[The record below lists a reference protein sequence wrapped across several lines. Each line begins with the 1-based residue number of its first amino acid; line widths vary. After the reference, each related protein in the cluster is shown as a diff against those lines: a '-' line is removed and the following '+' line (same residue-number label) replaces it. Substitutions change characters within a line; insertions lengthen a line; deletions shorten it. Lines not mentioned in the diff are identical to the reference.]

1 LYHSQDIAGK
11 RIARCLIV
19 EDTGSIPKEKVEVS
33 QVSVLLV
40 LLFLGI
46 ALGIGYWLE
55 RRRAGVPREEVFEAK
70 LPYDEEAFFVHPG
83 HAWVRVVEPNLVTVG
98 VDEFTRSVFGSVE
111 ELALPEPGV
120 LIRQGGKGW
129 RLKRGERRLEQT
141 APITGRVVEINRHL
155 VEEPRLLVEK
165 DTRSTWMLKV
175 RPVNAKSQLKNLL
188 HGNVLS
194 RWNQSVKEQLV
205 AALTAAEFPVLQ
217 EGGEIKSDLGDEL
230 TDQQWK
236 KVSREFFD

>member
-1 LYHSQDIAGK
+1 M
-11 RIARCLIV
+11 
-19 EDTGSIPKEKVEVS
+19 
-33 QVSVLLV
+33 SVLLA

-46 ALGIGYWLE
+46 AVAIGYWLE
-55 RRRAGVPREEVFEAK
+55 KRRAGVPREEVLEAK
-70 LPYDEEAFFVHPG
+70 FPYGEGAFFVHPG
-83 HAWVRVVEPNLVTVG
+83 HAWVKVVEPNLVTVG

-129 RLKRGERRLEQT
+129 RLKRGERRLDQT
-141 APITGRVVEINRHL
+141 APITGRVVEVNRDL
-155 VEEPRLLVEK
+155 VQNPRLLAEK
-165 DTRSTWMLKV
+165 GAQSNWMLKI
-175 RPVNAKSQLKNLL
+175 RPVSAKSHLKNLL

-205 AALTAAEFPVLQ
+205 ATLTTAEFPVLQ
-217 EGGEIKSDLGDEL
+217 EGGEIKSDLGDGL
-230 TDQQWK
+230 TPQQWK